1 MALLYTLSTFSLDKL
16 VPQFSSPPINMRP
29 FLIQGATTGIPP
41 GNPDRTNILY
51 VKNKDTPFY
60 STTPSEY
67 TTRQI
72 NTKNLILNDY
82 CPGTTLVDMVEK
94 DSPRYEFAFAAIHTN
109 DLGTTSDAN
118 IIPHILSIVFI
129 NRVDI
134 YHIQIPLSISSKIQ
148 SSDVN
153 PFIRSWLNPLS
164 TEKESFSIN
173 QLLSFKQTATCE
185 FDRYMFTLKY
195 NQQASTT
202 SSRMTSIS
210 PFGGKYT
217 LCIFKTP
224 QFVLDYEILAVP
236 NDLPTFN
243 DIFNYVMR
251 DQLSITDPRFPLA
264 LCSDVYMLSNGSTQ
278 HPKASFYTIPTQY
291 LTQLKLSEGFTGS
304 CNNSS
309 AGRMLDSVKCYPI
322 DLASQVDA
330 NGNIFI
336 DETSAKPIDIR
347 PSADV
352 IDSPTINTSAL
363 IPSASTTQF
372 YFNLFLVLIT
382 VIILSMVLFLLVYYV
397 FVKRSNP
404 MTNTVPPAVINPSTN
419 PTS

>member
-1 MALLYTLSTFSLDKL
+1 MALLYTLTTFSLDKTL
-16 VPQFSSPPINMRP
+16 PQFSSPPIKIRP

-51 VKNKDTPFY
+51 TKNKDTPFY

-67 TTRQI
+67 TRREI

-94 DSPRYEFAFAAIHTN
+94 GSPRYEFAFAAIHTN
-109 DLGTTSDAN
+109 DLGTTSEAN
-118 IIPHILSIVFI
+118 VIQHILSIVFI
-129 NRVDI
+129 NGVDI
-134 YHIQIPLSISSKIQ
+134 YHIQIPLCISSKIQ
-148 SSDVN
+148 PSDVN
-153 PFIRSWLNPLS
+153 PFVRSWLDPS
-164 TEKESFSIN
+164 FISKESFSMN

-185 FDRYMFTLKY
+185 FDRYIFTLKY

-210 PFGGKYT
+210 PFTGNYT
-217 LCIFKTP
+217 VCILKTP
-224 QFVLDYEILAVP
+224 QFVLDYQSLIGP
-236 NDLPTFN
+236 NDLSSFN

-251 DQLSITDPRFPLA
+251 DQLSISDPRFPLA
-264 LCSDVYMLSNGSTQ
+264 MCSDIYMLSNGSTQ
-278 HPKASFYTIPTQY
+278 YPKPSFYTIPTQY

-304 CNNSS
+304 CSNSS

-347 PSADV
+347 PSSDE
-352 IDSPTINTSAL
+352 IDLPTINAPITGS
-363 IPSASTTQF
+363 SF

-382 VIILSMVLFLLVYYV
+382 VLTLIVVLFLLVYYV
-397 FVKRSNP
+397 FVKRNTAASTP
-404 MTNTVPPAVINPSTN
+404 TAVTNPAVP
-419 PTS
+419 